1 MVRHRLTDDQWAC
14 IADLFPPPAATG
26 RPPNK
31 PRDMMDGILWIL
43 RSGAAWRDLPRE
55 IGHWSTVWDY
65 FDRWTANGTLH
76 AVLQRLIGA
85 QVEAEAIDRELWFI
99 DGTVLRAHR
108 CAAGGGKEDH
118 PKEPAD
124 HALGRSR
131 GGFSTKLHILCDRC
145 GHPLHAHVTGG
156 QVHESTC
163 LEEILAGADVTDP
176 DGNPVALAHK
186 LGGDKAYRAEWID
199 EYLLDH
205 GIEPVI
211 PSKSNED
218 RDARAVKFD
227 KAAYRQRNIIER
239 LIGWLK
245 ECRRI
250 FSRFEKTAINFL
262 GMIRMAFIHRYL
274 RLLTI

>member
-1 MVRHRLTDDQWAC
+1 
-14 IADLFPPPAATG
+14 
-26 RPPNK
+26 
-31 PRDMMDGILWIL
+31 MDGILWIL